1 MNTEN
6 SMSES
11 NSLNLRDALKGMA
24 AVSLGIATG
33 AGDWTCA
40 MPEHWL
46 KRLGQN
52 GRGVE
57 KNVQTTESIA
67 GYIRC

>member
-11 NSLNLRDALKGMA
+11 NSLNRRDALKGMA

-46 KRLGQN
+46 KRLG
-52 GRGVE
+52 
-57 KNVQTTESIA
+57 
-67 GYIRC
+67 